1 MAILDETPLAGLASG
16 DRGTAAAFVRRF
28 QARVFGLAMSI
39 LNDSKAAE
47 EVAQETFLRAWT
59 HASAYD
65 PRRGAVST
73 WLLTIARNIAIDT
86 LRVRRVSPID
96 PDAMLNLGDEAGPS
110 PDGDVADRL
119 QLRGAMSHLPPEQ
132 RRAVLLAA
140 FFGYT
145 AREIGEMDGVPVG
158 TVKTRIRSGMGKLRT
173 ELGVKDDR

>member
-1 MAILDETPLAGLASG
+1 MAILDETLLAGLASG
-16 DRGTAAAFVRRF
+16 DPGAAATFVRRF

-39 LNDSKAAE
+39 LHDSKAAE
-47 EVAQETFLRAWT
+47 EVAQETFFRAWT

-96 PDAMLNLGDEAGPS
+96 PDAILNLEDETGAAPE
-110 PDGDVADRL
+110 GDVSDRL
-119 QLRGAMSHLPPEQ
+119 QLRGALRHLPPEQ

-158 TVKTRIRSGMGKLRT
+158 TVKTRIRSAMGKLRT
-173 ELGVKDDR
+173 EFGVKDDR

>member
-1 MAILDETPLAGLASG
+1 MAILDETLLAGLASG
-16 DRGTAAAFVRRF
+16 DRESAAAFVRRF

-39 LNDSKAAE
+39 LHDSKAAE

-73 WLLTIARNIAIDT
+73 WLLTIARNIAIDS
-86 LRVRRVSPID
+86 LRVRRASPVD
-96 PDAMLNLGDEAGPS
+96 PDALLRLEDVAGPS
-110 PDGDVADRL
+110 LDGDVGDRI
-119 QLRGAMSHLPPEQ
+119 QLRGALSHLPREQ

-140 FFGYT
+140 FLGYT
-145 AREIGEMDGVPVG
+145 AREIGEMDDVPVG
-158 TVKTRIRSGMGKLRT
+158 TVKTRIRTAMGKLRS